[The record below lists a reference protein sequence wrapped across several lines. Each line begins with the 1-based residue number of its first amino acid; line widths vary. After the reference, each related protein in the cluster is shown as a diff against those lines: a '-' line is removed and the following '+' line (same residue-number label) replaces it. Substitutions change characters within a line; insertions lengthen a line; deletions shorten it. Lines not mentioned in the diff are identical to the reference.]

1 MQKMQNADDLLLFTT
16 LLHYITLQ
24 LYYILLH
31 NTRNMKQRDEMR
43 KKHTYFQSSF
53 YKKLFLRLFVNCYYL
68 Y

>member
-1 MQKMQNADDLLLFTT
+1 MQKMQKMQNADDLLLFTT

-43 KKHTYFQSSF
+43 KNTLTFNLLSTKNFF
-53 YKKLFLRLFVNCYYL
+53 
-68 Y
+68 

>member
-43 KKHTYFQSSF
+43 KNTLTFNLLSTKNFF
-53 YKKLFLRLFVNCYYL
+53 
-68 Y
+68 